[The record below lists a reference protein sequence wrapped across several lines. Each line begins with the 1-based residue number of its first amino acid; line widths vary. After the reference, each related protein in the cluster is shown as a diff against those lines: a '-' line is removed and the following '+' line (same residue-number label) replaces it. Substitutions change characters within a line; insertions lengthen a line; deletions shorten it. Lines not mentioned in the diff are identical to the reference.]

1 MKTMNIEK
9 LLFVTKFEELGF
21 DALQSL
27 LALRSA
33 ALNHVVFVN
42 VIERGRVAMR
52 RGTGYV
58 KSEEVRLRERAN
70 IRFIDWAEN
79 LFEQGMEV
87 GVYIVVGSLA
97 AQVIEAAKKEEADL
111 IVIGKSHKTMLEQF
125 YSGSDVTEIIRRASV
140 PVLVYKPVPESNV
153 ALESPFERPLLATDG
168 SPGSLR
174 GLQILKGLKD
184 VVEEVNMIHVV
195 EEKTLRGD
203 SAMGIQKYR
212 KKARQ
217 MLDELSEELEN
228 EGIRARAHVYVGDP
242 FQEIERGAR
251 DCQATLIVAGSSA
264 KTAWVERWIG
274 SVPLAIAEKS
284 VYPTMLVPP
293 EKA

>member
-1 MKTMNIEK
+1 MDIQK

-70 IRFIDWAEN
+70 IRFIDWAEH
-79 LFEQGMEV
+79 LFEEGMEV
-87 GVYIVVGSLA
+87 GVYIVVGSLVS
-97 AQVIEAAKKEEADL
+97 QVIEAAEKEEADL
-111 IVIGKSHKTMLEQF
+111 IVIGKSEKPMLEQF
-125 YSGSDVTEIIRRASV
+125 YSGSDVTEIIRRAAV
-140 PVLVYKPVPESNV
+140 PVLVYKPIPENNV

-168 SPGSLR
+168 SAGSLR
-174 GLQILKGLKD
+174 GARYLLGLKG
-184 VVEEVNMIHVV
+184 VVKEVNVINVV
-195 EEKTLRGD
+195 EEKKLRGD
-203 SAMGIQKYR
+203 SAMGIQKFR
-212 KKARQ
+212 KQARR
-217 MLDELSEELEN
+217 ELEKLCD
-228 EGIRARAHVYVGDP
+228 EFEAAGIHARAHVYVGEP
-242 FQEIERGAR
+242 FDEIERAAR
-251 DCQATLIVAGSSA
+251 DCSATLIVAGSSA
-264 KTAWVERWIG
+264 KPAWAERWIG

>member
-1 MKTMNIEK
+1 MEIQK

-21 DALQSL
+21 DALQAL
-27 LALRSA
+27 LNLRAAALR
-33 ALNHVVFVN
+33 HVVFVN

-87 GVYIVVGSLA
+87 GVYIVVGTLA
-97 AQVIEAAKKEEADL
+97 ARVIEAAQKEEADL
-111 IVIGKSHKTMLEQF
+111 IVIGKSQKPMLEQF
-125 YSGSDVTEIIRRASV
+125 YTGHDVTEIIRRASV
-140 PVLVYKPVPESNV
+140 PVLVYKPVPEANI

-174 GLQILKGLKD
+174 GAQYLKNLKG
-184 VVEEVNMIHVV
+184 VVQEVSVINVV
-195 EEKTLRGD
+195 EEKKLRGD
-203 SAMGIQKYR
+203 SSMGIQKYR
-212 KKARQ
+212 KNARQ
-217 MLDELSEELEN
+217 KLEALCEEFE
-228 EGIRARAHVYVGDP
+228 EAGIRARPHVYVGEP
-242 FQEIERGAR
+242 FEEIERAAR

-264 KTAWVERWIG
+264 KSALAERWIG
-274 SVPLAIAEKS
+274 SIPLAIAEKS

-293 EKA
+293 EKP